1 MNPVEWAPLLAGG
14 EALRARAVVREIAEA
29 LEDPPSCWLPPDTPA
44 EFSPVANAALG
55 MGRAGIALFF
65 GYLWRVEGNEA
76 HAETARRLIAEVSNT
91 VAARA
96 IGPSFSSGF
105 TGTAWALD
113 RLRSWNVLDVDDGE
127 LDSIDDVLATYLDQ
141 DPWRAECDLM
151 AGIAG
156 IGVYALDRL
165 PRPRAA
171 RCLELIVR
179 GLASAARTEP
189 GGLAWFTP
197 PELLRPESL
206 RHSPQGQFNHG
217 VAHGAPG
224 IVAVLADIA
233 AAGIERKRALALVEG
248 AVPWILSSR
257 LPGSENFPS
266 VSGPGVT
273 VRPTRL
279 GWCYGAPGIA
289 ATLWRAAGALD
300 RPDWGDAAL
309 RIAEWAAARPPEYSG
324 VEDAMLC
331 HGAAGLGHL
340 FNRLF
345 QATRAPSLAEAARR
359 WLARV
364 YDYRLDGAGVAGF
377 RAYNPDP
384 TGTTP
389 WLSEPGLIPG
399 AAGIASVLLA
409 ASAPTPPDWDR
420 ALLLSG
426 PARA

>member
-1 MNPVEWAPLLAGG
+1 MEWTPLLAGDD
-14 EALRARAVVREIAEA
+14 ALRARAVVHEIADA
-29 LEDPPSCWLPPDTPA
+29 LEDPPSCWLPPDAPA

-76 HAETARRLIAEVSNT
+76 HADTARRLIAEASRT
-91 VAARA
+91 VAARTM
-96 IGPSFSSGF
+96 GPSFSSGF
-105 TGTAWALD
+105 TGTAWALE
-113 RLRSWNVLDVDDGE
+113 RLRSWNVVDLDDGA
-127 LDSIDDVLATYLDQ
+127 LDGIDDVLTAYLDQ
-141 DPWRAECDLM
+141 DPWPWEHDLM

-179 GLASAARTEP
+179 GLASLARREP

-197 PELLRPESL
+197 PRLLRPESL
-206 RHSPQGQFNHG
+206 RDSPQGQFNHG
-217 VAHGAPG
+217 VAHGTPG

-233 AAGIERKRALALVEG
+233 AAGIQRRQVRALVEG
-248 AVPWILSSR
+248 AVPWILNSR
-257 LPGSENFPS
+257 LTGSNGFPS
-266 VSGPGVT
+266 VSGPGIA

-279 GWCYGAPGIA
+279 AWCYGAPGIA
-289 ATLWRAAGALD
+289 ATLWRVARALD
-300 RPDWGDAAL
+300 RPDWGEAAL
-309 RIAEWAAARPPEYSG
+309 RIAEWAAGRPAEYSG

-331 HGAAGLGHL
+331 HGAAGLSHI

-345 QATRAPSLAEAARR
+345 QATRRPSFAEAAQR

-364 YDYRLDGAGVAGF
+364 YDHRAADAGVAGF
-377 RAYNPDP
+377 RAFNPDP
-384 TGTTP
+384 SGTTP

-399 AAGIASVLLA
+399 AAGIACALLA
-409 ASAPTPPDWDR
+409 ASSSTLPDWDR
-420 ALLLSG
+420 ALLLTE